1 MKSVI
6 SISLGSSSR
15 DAVTEENFDGEV
27 IRIARR
33 GTDGDKEKDKK
44 KPLKTYLRRMT
55 ARLTP

>member
-27 IRIARR
+27 IRIERR
-33 GTDGDKEKDKK
+33 GTDGDKEKARE
-44 KPLKTYLRRMT
+44 LFATYDG
-55 ARLTP
+55 